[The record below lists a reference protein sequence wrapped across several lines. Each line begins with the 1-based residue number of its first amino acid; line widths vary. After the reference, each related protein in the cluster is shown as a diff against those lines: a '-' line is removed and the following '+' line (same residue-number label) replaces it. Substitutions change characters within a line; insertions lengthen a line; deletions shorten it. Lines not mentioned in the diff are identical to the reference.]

1 MNYRD
6 KLQKFSIRKYAVGT
20 FSTLIAT
27 LVFLGTHTDQAH
39 ASENTNA
46 AVEKAQQNTESQ
58 TSRDKNSNPNDAITI
73 QNDQTSDQTVEIN
86 KQSKFVDKTSTEKK
100 ALETQTSEKEITNS
114 TSTSIKEKIEESSP
128 VTKEEKTNE
137 LKEKSSPIVGTQSSN
152 QSKQKVKFSS
162 SKSVKQIDDKIDTPR
177 ESKSDNRQKIDS
189 KNISKLTNLTQ
200 EIQSKLLEV
209 ETIEPSNPNIEEAKK
224 LTVESSSFT
233 QSSNVS
239 QQSLLDLVTRL
250 EQTRNSLANVITR
263 SQSGKRDPRNGQQI
277 EKGTNFRFTTLN
289 GRWNAGR
296 NVIVYQR
303 NYASLPDG
311 RALGT
316 GQQKNG
322 VEGITS
328 RKTVMRAYYKHEGN
342 SKYLVYDVFF
352 NNDGVNF
359 ISPGSQQRLGMALLL
374 PYKVMKLN
382 SDGSFAS
389 DSVRNLSYAAYE
401 KRSGRNSLLSESPSD
416 FIIDPDNST
425 QTIDMLR
432 SNQHDFG
439 HTTFYLSFGVRPGR
453 SFNSDANE
461 YFHSNRNNPDLR
473 KAVEDQRGI
482 FSGWNYGIGIQVD
495 PNHPEG
501 ANRAYHMHLEVKLR
515 DNVTT
520 AELENAWSYANTA
533 AMGGVSKSAYTVLSG
548 RILPE
553 DGALP
558 SIENQPPVKP
568 TINSDLVGK
577 ATTTTVIDVS
587 TDPNTKVEIFDK
599 NGNKIGTGTTDS
611 SGHAYI
617 TPTRPIP
624 EGNVTAKAYNHSD
637 ESKVSTSDPKFA
649 TDTIPPTTPVI
660 NTRLVYKA
668 GTLTPIDVSTDP
680 NTQVALID
688 KNGRI
693 FGAGTT
699 DSSGHVIITPDR
711 VIPEGNVTAKA
722 TDNALHP
729 NSSFSIPVQA
739 TTLIPVMKP
748 VINTDVAGKAFSSP
762 VIDITSTPNTR
773 VELLDKNNNVIG
785 RGITGSNGHVNIT
798 PDHYLFEGNIT
809 AKAYDQTD
817 ETNNATSDPR
827 HVTDTTPPRKPVIN
841 TNLVNKV
848 GTRTPIDVSTDV
860 LTRVEIFDENG
871 KSYGVVLTE
880 MDGHGIITPRE
891 PLPLGKIYARATDG
905 AETPNSIDSDHVPVT
920 DTIPPTV
927 PTVDTD
933 LTGKATTLTPIT
945 VTTDPNTR
953 VDLIDKNGHIIGT
966 GTTDG
971 NGHVIITPTTPIV
984 EGNVIAKAYDPANN
998 VSTSAPRKA
1007 TDTTPPTK
1015 PRVTSPLGGKA
1026 GTTDPVTVT
1035 TDPNT
1040 NVQLLDK
1047 NGQIIGTGTT
1057 DSSGRVNITPTR
1069 PIPEGNVTAKAIDN
1083 AEHPNSST
1091 SDPVKA
1097 TDTTPPTKPR
1107 VTTPLGGK
1115 ATTLTPVEVTTDP
1128 NTSVQLLD
1136 KDGRVI
1142 GSGTTGANGRVTIT
1156 PTRPIPE
1163 GNVTAKA
1170 TDNAEHPNSS
1180 TSDPVKATDTTPPT
1194 KPRVTTPLGGKATTL
1209 TPIEVTTDPNTSVQL
1224 LDKDG
1229 RVIGSGTTGANGRV
1243 TITPTRPIPEGNVTA
1258 KATDNAE
1265 RPNSSTSDPVKATDT
1280 TPPTEP
1286 VVTNDLTGKA
1296 TTKTPIT
1303 VTTDPNTHVDLLDK
1317 DNHVIGSGTTDSNG
1331 RVTITPTVP
1340 IPEGNV
1346 RAKATDN
1353 AEHPNSSLSQPK
1365 KATDTTPPGSPIV
1378 NTDLTGKAT
1387 TKTPVDV
1394 SSDPNTRIELL
1405 DKDNH
1410 VIGSGTTGAN
1420 GHVIITPTQPI
1431 PEGNVTAKAYDNAE
1445 HPNVST
1451 SEPKKATDTTPPTE
1465 PVVTNDLT
1473 GKATTKTP
1481 ITVTTDPNTHVDLLD
1496 KDNHVIGSGTTD
1508 SNGRVTITPTVPIPE
1523 GNVRAKATDNAEH
1536 PNSSLSKPKKA
1547 TDTTPPGSPIVN
1559 TDLTGKATTRTPVD
1573 VSSDP
1578 NTRIE
1583 LLDKDNH
1590 VIGSGTTGANGHV
1603 IITPTQPIPEGNVTA
1618 KAYDNAEHPNVST
1631 SEPKKATDT
1640 TPPTEPVVTNDLTGK
1655 ATTKTPITVT
1665 TDPNTHVDLLDKD
1678 NHVIGSGTTD
1688 SNGRVT
1694 ITPTVPIPE
1703 GNVRAKATDNAEH
1716 PNSSL
1721 SKPKKATDTTPPGS
1735 PIVNTDLT
1743 GKATTRTPVDVSSD
1757 PNTRIEL
1764 LDKDNHVIGSGTT
1777 GANGHV
1783 IITPTQPIPE
1793 GNVTAKAYDNAE
1805 HPNVS
1810 TSEPKKAT
1818 DTTPPT
1824 EPVVTNDLTGKATTK
1839 TPITV
1844 TTDPNTHV
1852 DLLDKDNHVIGS
1864 GTTDSN
1870 GRVTITPT
1878 VPIPEGNVRAKA
1890 TDNAEHPN
1898 SSLSQPKKA
1907 TDTTPPGSPI
1917 VNTDLTGK
1925 ATTRTP
1931 VDVSSDPNTRIELL
1945 DKDNHVIGSGT
1956 TDSNGRVTITPTVPI
1971 PEGNVRAKAT
1981 DNAEHPNSS
1990 LSQPKKATDTTPPG
2004 SPIVNTDLTGKAT
2017 TKTPV
2022 DVSSDPNTRI
2032 ELLDK
2037 DNHVIG
2043 TGTTGA
2049 NGHVI
2054 ITPTQPIPE
2063 GNVTAKAYD
2072 NAEHPNSS
2080 TSQPKKATDTT
2091 PPTEPVVTNDLTGK
2105 ATTKTPITVTTDPNT
2120 HVDLLDKDNNVI
2132 GSGTTDSNGRVTITP
2147 TVPIPEGNVRAK
2159 ATDNAE
2165 HPNSSLSQP
2174 KKATDTTPPGSP
2186 IVNTDLTGKATT
2198 KTPVDVSSDPNT
2210 RIELLDKDNHVIGSG
2225 TTGANGHVI
2234 ITPTQPIPE
2243 GNVTAKAY
2251 DNAEHPNVST
2261 SEPKKATDTTP
2272 PTAPV
2277 VTSDLTGKATTTDPV
2292 EVTTDP
2298 NTKVELL
2305 DKDGNVIGSGTTD
2318 NTGHVMI
2325 TPTKPIP
2332 EGNVTAKAYDNAEH
2346 PNSSTSQPKK
2356 ATDNA
2361 EHPNSSTSQPK
2372 KATDTTPPTAP
2383 LVTSDLTGE
2392 ATTTDP
2398 VEVTTD
2404 PNTKVEL
2411 LDKDGN
2417 VIGSGTTDNTGHVTI
2432 TPTKPIPEGNVTAK
2446 ATDNAEHPNSST
2458 SQPKKA
2464 TDTTPPTAPVVT
2476 SDLTGKAT
2484 TTDPVEVTTDPNTKV
2499 ELLDKDGNVIGSGT
2513 TDNTGHVMITPT
2525 KPIPEGNVTAKAY
2538 DNAEHPNSST
2548 SQPKKATDTTPPT
2561 APVVTSDLTGKATT
2575 TDPVEVTTD
2584 PNTKVELLD
2593 KDGNVIGSGTT
2604 DNTGHV
2610 TITPTK
2616 PIPEG
2621 NVSAKAYDNAEVPNV
2636 ATSQPKKATDTTPP
2650 TTPTLDTDLDGK
2662 AGTQTPITV
2671 TTDPNTHVDLLDKD
2685 GNIIGSGTT
2694 DDTGHVT
2701 ITPTKPIPEGNVTA
2715 KATDDA
2721 EHPNSSTSQPK
2732 KATDTTPPT
2741 APVVTSDL
2749 TGKATTTD
2757 PVEVTTDPNTKVEL
2771 LDKDGNVIGSG
2782 TTDDTGHVTITPT
2795 RPIPVGNVSA
2805 KAYDNAEVPNVATS
2819 QPKKAT
2825 DTTPPTTPTLDTD
2838 LGGKAG
2844 TQTPITVTTDPN
2856 THVDLLDKDGNII
2869 GSGTTGDTGHVT
2881 ITPTK
2886 PIPEG
2891 NVSAKA
2897 TDNAEHPNSSTSQTK
2912 KATDLTPPVKPS
2924 VVGTLDGKAG
2934 TKDPVEVVTDPNTKV
2949 ELLDKDGNV
2958 IGSGTTDSTGH
2969 ATITSTVP
2977 IPEGN
2982 VTVKATDNAE
2992 HPNSSTSD
3000 PVKATDTTPPTV
3012 PTLDTD
3018 LGGKAGTQTPITV
3031 TTDPNTK
3038 VELLDKDSNI
3048 IGSSTTDDTGHVT
3061 ITPTKP
3067 IPEGNVTAKA
3077 TDNAEH
3083 PNSSTSQPKKATDL
3097 TPPVKPSVVGTL
3109 DGKAGTKDPVE
3120 VVTDPNTKVEL
3131 LDKDGN
3137 VIGSG
3142 TTDST
3147 GHATITPTVPIPEGN
3162 VTVKATD
3169 NAEHPNSSTSDPVK
3183 ATDTTPPTV
3192 PTLDTDLG
3200 GKAGTQT
3207 PITVTTDPNTHVDLL
3222 DKDGNII
3229 GSGTTDDTGHV
3240 TITPTKPIPE
3250 GNVTAKATDNAEHPN
3265 SSTSQPKKAT
3275 DTTPPTA
3282 PVVTSDLTGKATTT
3296 DPVEVTTDPN
3306 TKVELLDKDG
3316 NVIGSG
3322 TTDSTGHATITPTV
3336 PIPEGNVTV
3345 KATDNAEHPNSST
3358 SDPVKATDTTP
3369 PTVPTLDTDLGGKAG
3384 TQTPI
3389 TVTTDPNTHVDLLD
3403 KDGNIIGSGTTD
3415 DTGHVTITPTKPIP
3429 EGNVTAKAT
3438 DHAEHPNSSTSQ
3450 PKKATDTTP
3459 PTAPVVT
3466 SDLTG
3471 KATTT
3476 DPVEVTTDPNTKVE
3490 LLDKDG
3496 NVIGSGTTD
3505 DTGHVTI
3512 TPTKPIPEGN
3522 VSAKAYD
3529 NAEVPNVATS
3539 QPKKATDT
3547 TPPTTPTLDT
3557 DLGGKAGTQT
3567 PITVTTDPN
3576 THVDLLDKDG
3586 NIIGSG
3592 TTDSTGHATI
3602 TPTVPIPE
3610 GNVTVKATDNAE
3622 HPNSS
3627 TSDPVKATDT
3637 TPPTVPTLDT
3647 DLGGKA
3653 GTQTPIT
3660 VTTDPNTHVD
3670 LLDKD
3675 GNIIG
3680 SGTTDDTGH
3689 VTITPTKPIPE
3700 GNVTAKATDNA
3711 EHPNSSTS
3719 QPKKATDTTPPTA
3732 PVVTSDLTGKAT
3744 TTDPVEVTTDPNTKV
3759 ELLDKDGNVIGSG
3772 TTDDTG
3778 HVTITPTRP
3787 IPVGDVSAKAYD
3799 NAEVPNVATS
3809 QPKKATD
3816 TTPPT
3821 TPTLDTDL
3829 GGKAG
3834 TQTPITVTTDP
3845 NTHVDL
3851 LDKDGNIIGSGTTG
3865 DTGHVTITP
3874 TKPIPEGNVT
3884 AKATDNAE
3892 HPNSST
3898 SQPKKATDTTPPTAP
3913 VVTSDLTGKATTTD
3927 PVEVTTDP
3935 NTKVELLD
3943 KDGNV
3948 IGSGTTDS
3956 NGHVTITPTRPI
3968 PVGDVSA
3975 KAYDNAEVPNV
3986 ATSQPKKATD
3996 TTPPTTPTLDTDLGG
4011 KAGTQ
4016 TPITVTT
4023 DPNTHVD
4030 LLDKDGNIIG
4040 SGTTDS
4046 NGHVTITPTK
4056 PIPEGN
4062 VSAKATDN
4070 AEHPNSSTSQPKK
4083 ATDLTPPVKP
4093 SVVGTLDGKA
4103 GTKDP
4108 VEVVTDPNTKVEL
4121 LDKDGNVI
4129 GSGTT
4134 DSTGHATITPTVP
4147 IPEGNVTVKATDNAE
4162 HPNSSTSDPV
4172 KATDTTPPTAPV
4184 VTSDLTGKATT
4195 TDPVEV
4201 TTDPNTHVD
4210 LLDKDGN
4217 IIGSG
4222 TTDSNGHVTIT
4233 PTRPIPEGDV
4243 YAKAIDNAEHPNI
4256 SISKPVKATKLIVKS
4271 HKKEAKNGHSKEN
4284 ENHNSRKSKNTIRD
4298 EKGNKINTSTK
4309 KKVKD
4314 LPSTGKKELTNNSL
4328 PYIVT
4333 LLGSFALLI
4342 SRKRERKDNNRNK

>member
-729 NSSFSIPVQA
+729 NSSVSIPVQA

-1097 TDTTPPTKPR
+1097 TDITPPTKPRVTTPLGGKAGTTDPVTVTTDPNTNVQLLDKNGQIIGTGTTDSSGRVNITPTRPIPEGNVTAKAIDNAEHPNSSTSDPVKATDTTPPTKPR

-1170 TDNAEHPNSS
+1170 TDNAEHPKSS

-1451 SEPKKATDTTPPTE
+1451 SAPKKATDTTPPTE

-1481 ITVTTDPNTHVDLLD
+1481 ITVTTDPNTHVDLF
-1496 KDNHVIGSGTTD
+1496 
-1508 SNGRVTITPTVPIPE
+1508 
-1523 GNVRAKATDNAEH
+1523 
-1536 PNSSLSKPKKA
+1536 
-1547 TDTTPPGSPIVN
+1547 
-1559 TDLTGKATTRTPVD
+1559 
-1573 VSSDP
+1573 
-1578 NTRIE
+1578 
-1583 LLDKDNH
+1583 
-1590 VIGSGTTGANGHV
+1590 
-1603 IITPTQPIPEGNVTA
+1603 
-1618 KAYDNAEHPNVST
+1618 
-1631 SEPKKATDT
+1631 
-1640 TPPTEPVVTNDLTGK
+1640 
-1655 ATTKTPITVT
+1655 
-1665 TDPNTHVDLLDKD
+1665 
-1678 NHVIGSGTTD
+1678 
-1688 SNGRVT
+1688 
-1694 ITPTVPIPE
+1694 
-1703 GNVRAKATDNAEH
+1703 
-1716 PNSSL
+1716 
-1721 SKPKKATDTTPPGS
+1721 
-1735 PIVNTDLT
+1735 
-1743 GKATTRTPVDVSSD
+1743 
-1757 PNTRIEL
+1757 
-1764 LDKDNHVIGSGTT
+1764 
-1777 GANGHV
+1777 
-1783 IITPTQPIPE
+1783 
-1793 GNVTAKAYDNAE
+1793 
-1805 HPNVS
+1805 
-1810 TSEPKKAT
+1810 
-1818 DTTPPT
+1818 
-1824 EPVVTNDLTGKATTK
+1824 
-1839 TPITV
+1839 
-1844 TTDPNTHV
+1844 
-1852 DLLDKDNHVIGS
+1852 DKDNHVIGS

-2356 ATDNA
+2356 ATDTTPPTAPVVTSDLTGKATTTDPVEVTTDPNTKVELLDKDGNVIGSGTTDNTGHVTITPTKPIPEGNVTAKATDNA

-2446 ATDNAEHPNSST
+2446 AYDNAEHPNSSTSQPKKATDTTPPTAPVVTSDLTGKATTTDPVEVTTDPNTKVELLDKDGNVIGSGTTDNTGHVTITPTKPIPEGNVTAKATDNAEHPNSSTSQPKKATDTTPPTAPLVTSDLTGKATTTDPVEVTTDPNTKVELLDKDGNVIGSGTTDNTGHVMITPTKPIPEGNVTAKAYDNAEHPNSST

-2795 RPIPVGNVSA
+2795 RPIPEGNVSA
-2805 KAYDNAEVPNVATS
+2805 KAYDNAEVPNVAAS

-2869 GSGTTGDTGHVT
+2869 GSGTTDDTGHVT

-2891 NVSAKA
+2891 NVTAKA

-3169 NAEHPNSSTSDPVK
+3169 NAEHPNSST
-3183 ATDTTPPTV
+3183 
-3192 PTLDTDLG
+3192 
-3200 GKAGTQT
+3200 
-3207 PITVTTDPNTHVDLL
+3207 
-3222 DKDGNII
+3222 
-3229 GSGTTDDTGHV
+3229 
-3240 TITPTKPIPE
+3240 
-3250 GNVTAKATDNAEHPN
+3250 
-3265 SSTSQPKKAT
+3265 
-3275 DTTPPTA
+3275 
-3282 PVVTSDLTGKATTT
+3282 
-3296 DPVEVTTDPN
+3296 
-3306 TKVELLDKDG
+3306 
-3316 NVIGSG
+3316 
-3322 TTDSTGHATITPTV
+3322 
-3336 PIPEGNVTV
+3336 
-3345 KATDNAEHPNSST
+3345 
-3358 SDPVKATDTTP
+3358 
-3369 PTVPTLDTDLGGKAG
+3369 
-3384 TQTPI
+3384 
-3389 TVTTDPNTHVDLLD
+3389 
-3403 KDGNIIGSGTTD
+3403 
-3415 DTGHVTITPTKPIP
+3415 
-3429 EGNVTAKAT
+3429 
-3438 DHAEHPNSSTSQ
+3438 
-3450 PKKATDTTP
+3450 
-3459 PTAPVVT
+3459 
-3466 SDLTG
+3466 
-3471 KATTT
+3471 
-3476 DPVEVTTDPNTKVE
+3476 
-3490 LLDKDG
+3490 
-3496 NVIGSGTTD
+3496 
-3505 DTGHVTI
+3505 
-3512 TPTKPIPEGN
+3512 
-3522 VSAKAYD
+3522 
-3529 NAEVPNVATS
+3529 
-3539 QPKKATDT
+3539 
-3547 TPPTTPTLDT
+3547 
-3557 DLGGKAGTQT
+3557 
-3567 PITVTTDPN
+3567 
-3576 THVDLLDKDG
+3576 
-3586 NIIGSG
+3586 
-3592 TTDSTGHATI
+3592 
-3602 TPTVPIPE
+3602 
-3610 GNVTVKATDNAE
+3610 
-3622 HPNSS
+3622 
-3627 TSDPVKATDT
+3627 
-3637 TPPTVPTLDT
+3637 
-3647 DLGGKA
+3647 
-3653 GTQTPIT
+3653 
-3660 VTTDPNTHVD
+3660 
-3670 LLDKD
+3670 
-3675 GNIIG
+3675 
-3680 SGTTDDTGH
+3680 
-3689 VTITPTKPIPE
+3689 
-3700 GNVTAKATDNA
+3700 
-3711 EHPNSSTS
+3711 
-3719 QPKKATDTTPPTA
+3719 
-3732 PVVTSDLTGKAT
+3732 
-3744 TTDPVEVTTDPNTKV
+3744 
-3759 ELLDKDGNVIGSG
+3759 
-3772 TTDDTG
+3772 
-3778 HVTITPTRP
+3778 
-3787 IPVGDVSAKAYD
+3787 
-3799 NAEVPNVATS
+3799 
-3809 QPKKATD
+3809 
-3816 TTPPT
+3816 
-3821 TPTLDTDL
+3821 
-3829 GGKAG
+3829 
-3834 TQTPITVTTDP
+3834 
-3845 NTHVDL
+3845 
-3851 LDKDGNIIGSGTTG
+3851 
-3865 DTGHVTITP
+3865 
-3874 TKPIPEGNVT
+3874 
-3884 AKATDNAE
+3884 
-3892 HPNSST
+3892 
-3898 SQPKKATDTTPPTAP
+3898 
-3913 VVTSDLTGKATTTD
+3913 
-3927 PVEVTTDP
+3927 
-3935 NTKVELLD
+3935 
-3943 KDGNV
+3943 
-3948 IGSGTTDS
+3948 
-3956 NGHVTITPTRPI
+3956 
-3968 PVGDVSA
+3968 
-3975 KAYDNAEVPNV
+3975 
-3986 ATSQPKKATD
+3986 
-3996 TTPPTTPTLDTDLGG
+3996 
-4011 KAGTQ
+4011 
-4016 TPITVTT
+4016 
-4023 DPNTHVD
+4023 
-4030 LLDKDGNIIG
+4030 
-4040 SGTTDS
+4040 
-4046 NGHVTITPTK
+4046 
-4056 PIPEGN
+4056 
-4062 VSAKATDN
+4062 
-4070 AEHPNSSTSQPKK
+4070 
-4083 ATDLTPPVKP
+4083 
-4093 SVVGTLDGKA
+4093 
-4103 GTKDP
+4103 
-4108 VEVVTDPNTKVEL
+4108 
-4121 LDKDGNVI
+4121 
-4129 GSGTT
+4129 
-4134 DSTGHATITPTVP
+4134 
-4147 IPEGNVTVKATDNAE
+4147 
-4162 HPNSSTSDPV
+4162 
-4172 KATDTTPPTAPV
+4172 
-4184 VTSDLTGKATT
+4184 
-4195 TDPVEV
+4195 
-4201 TTDPNTHVD
+4201 
-4210 LLDKDGN
+4210 
-4217 IIGSG
+4217 
-4222 TTDSNGHVTIT
+4222 
-4233 PTRPIPEGDV
+4233 
-4243 YAKAIDNAEHPNI
+4243 
-4256 SISKPVKATKLIVKS
+4256 
-4271 HKKEAKNGHSKEN
+4271 
-4284 ENHNSRKSKNTIRD
+4284 
-4298 EKGNKINTSTK
+4298 
-4309 KKVKD
+4309 
-4314 LPSTGKKELTNNSL
+4314 
-4328 PYIVT
+4328 
-4333 LLGSFALLI
+4333 
-4342 SRKRERKDNNRNK
+4342 

>member
-359 ISPGSQQRLGMALLL
+359 ISPGSQQRLGMSLLL

-729 NSSFSIPVQA
+729 NSSVSIPVQA

-1170 TDNAEHPNSS
+1170 TDNAE
-1180 TSDPVKATDTTPPT
+1180 
-1194 KPRVTTPLGGKATTL
+1194 
-1209 TPIEVTTDPNTSVQL
+1209 
-1224 LDKDG
+1224 
-1229 RVIGSGTTGANGRV
+1229 
-1243 TITPTRPIPEGNVTA
+1243 
-1258 KATDNAE
+1258 

-1451 SEPKKATDTTPPTE
+1451 SA
-1465 PVVTNDLT
+1465 
-1473 GKATTKTP
+1473 
-1481 ITVTTDPNTHVDLLD
+1481 
-1496 KDNHVIGSGTTD
+1496 
-1508 SNGRVTITPTVPIPE
+1508 
-1523 GNVRAKATDNAEH
+1523 
-1536 PNSSLSKPKKA
+1536 
-1547 TDTTPPGSPIVN
+1547 
-1559 TDLTGKATTRTPVD
+1559 
-1573 VSSDP
+1573 
-1578 NTRIE
+1578 
-1583 LLDKDNH
+1583 
-1590 VIGSGTTGANGHV
+1590 
-1603 IITPTQPIPEGNVTA
+1603 
-1618 KAYDNAEHPNVST
+1618 
-1631 SEPKKATDT
+1631 
-1640 TPPTEPVVTNDLTGK
+1640 
-1655 ATTKTPITVT
+1655 
-1665 TDPNTHVDLLDKD
+1665 
-1678 NHVIGSGTTD
+1678 
-1688 SNGRVT
+1688 
-1694 ITPTVPIPE
+1694 
-1703 GNVRAKATDNAEH
+1703 
-1716 PNSSL
+1716 
-1721 SKPKKATDTTPPGS
+1721 
-1735 PIVNTDLT
+1735 
-1743 GKATTRTPVDVSSD
+1743 
-1757 PNTRIEL
+1757 
-1764 LDKDNHVIGSGTT
+1764 
-1777 GANGHV
+1777 
-1783 IITPTQPIPE
+1783 
-1793 GNVTAKAYDNAE
+1793 
-1805 HPNVS
+1805 
-1810 TSEPKKAT
+1810 PKKAT

-2043 TGTTGA
+2043 
-2049 NGHVI
+2049 
-2054 ITPTQPIPE
+2054 
-2063 GNVTAKAYD
+2063 
-2072 NAEHPNSS
+2072 
-2080 TSQPKKATDTT
+2080 
-2091 PPTEPVVTNDLTGK
+2091 
-2105 ATTKTPITVTTDPNT
+2105 
-2120 HVDLLDKDNNVI
+2120 
-2132 GSGTTDSNGRVTITP
+2132 
-2147 TVPIPEGNVRAK
+2147 
-2159 ATDNAE
+2159 
-2165 HPNSSLSQP
+2165 
-2174 KKATDTTPPGSP
+2174 
-2186 IVNTDLTGKATT
+2186 
-2198 KTPVDVSSDPNT
+2198 
-2210 RIELLDKDNHVIGSG
+2210 SG

-2356 ATDNA
+2356 ATD
-2361 EHPNSSTSQPK
+2361 
-2372 KATDTTPPTAP
+2372 TTPPTAP
-2383 LVTSDLTGE
+2383 VVTSDLTGK

-2464 TDTTPPTAPVVT
+2464 TDTTPPTAPLVT

-2741 APVVTSDL
+2741 APVVISDL

-2795 RPIPVGNVSA
+2795 RPIPEGNVSA
-2805 KAYDNAEVPNVATS
+2805 KAYDNAEVPNVAAS

-2869 GSGTTGDTGHVT
+2869 GSGTTDDTGHVT

-2891 NVSAKA
+2891 NVTAKA

-3369 PTVPTLDTDLGGKAG
+3369 PTVPTLDTDLGDKAG

-3778 HVTITPTRP
+3778 HVTITPTKP
-3787 IPVGDVSAKAYD
+3787 IPEGNVSAKAYD

-3851 LDKDGNIIGSGTTG
+3851 LDKDGNIIGSGTTD

-3927 PVEVTTDP
+3927 PVEVTTDPNTHVDLLDKDGNIIGSGTTDDTGHVTITPTKPIPEGNVTAKATDDAEHPNSSTSQPKKATDTTPPTAPVVTSDLTGKATTTDPVEVTTDPNTKVELLDKDGNVIGSGTTDDTGHVTITPTRPIPVGNVSAKAYDNAEVPNVAASQPKKATDTTPPTTPTLDTDLGGKAGTQTPITVTTDPNTHVDLLDKDGNIIGSGTTDDTGHVTITPTKPIPEGNVTAKATDNAEHPNSSTSQTKKATDLTPPVKPSVVGTLDGKAGTKDPVEVVTDP

-4314 LPSTGKKELTNNSL
+4314 LPSTGKK
-4328 PYIVT
+4328 
-4333 LLGSFALLI
+4333 G
-4342 SRKRERKDNNRNK
+4342 